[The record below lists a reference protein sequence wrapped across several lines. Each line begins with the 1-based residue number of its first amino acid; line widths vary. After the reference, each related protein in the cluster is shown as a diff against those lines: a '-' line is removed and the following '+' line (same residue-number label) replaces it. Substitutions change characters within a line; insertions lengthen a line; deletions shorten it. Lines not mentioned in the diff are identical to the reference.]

1 MCPDDDPSLCIE
13 MTGIE
18 TFGDAIVVDWTA
30 FNFQPAVDDHHAHFF
45 WDTTAPEEAGTNA
58 ADFGATP
65 GLWELTDAQPFVS
78 EDVMLL
84 SARPDDATAV
94 CVTVATA
101 QHALVDP
108 EVFQCLPLP
117 DIGG

>member
-1 MCPDDDPSLCIE
+1 MCPEDDPRLCIE
-13 MTGIE
+13 MAGIE
-18 TFGDAIVVDWTA
+18 IFGDAIVVDWTA
-30 FNFQPAVDDHHAHFF
+30 FNFEPAVDDHHAHFF

-58 ADFGATP
+58 AEFGATP

-108 EVFQCLPLP
+108 EVFQCMPLP